1 MDQDNLAGKT
11 SRADITSICRETAKS
26 LDMSRDGSRWRC
38 EVTKVDITDEGF
50 KKYNFYI
57 YDKNSGREY
66 EAQAVV
72 ENEETAKW
80 EVQEI

>member
-1 MDQDNLAGKT
+1 MKQEDLGGKT
-11 SRADITSICRETAKS
+11 SRSDITSICRETAKS
-26 LDMSRDGSRWRC
+26 LDMSRNGSRWRC

-50 KKYNFYI
+50 KEYRFYV

-72 ENEETAKW
+72 ENEQTADW

>member
-1 MDQDNLAGKT
+1 MDKDNLAGKT
-11 SRADITSICRETAKS
+11 SRSDITSICRETAKS
-26 LDMSRDGSRWRC
+26 LDMSRSGSRWRC

-50 KKYNFYI
+50 KKYSFYI
-57 YDKNSGREY
+57 HDKNSGREY

-72 ENEETAKW
+72 ENEQTANW